1 MHHVYLDNAAT
12 SPLAPEVF
20 EAMKPYFMEQ
30 FGNAS
35 SVHWYGQQAKAAVEE
50 ARAQVARLLNAR
62 PAEVIFTSGGTE
74 SDNEAL
80 FGVVEAA
87 RSGASAAGNGGGNAV
102 GNTLGDMRPAHIITT
117 TIEHHAVLHSAQVL
131 ERRGVAVTYLPV
143 GANGIVDPADLERA
157 IRPETV
163 LISVMFANNEIG
175 TIQPVEEIGRI
186 ARERGICFH
195 TDAVQAVGKIPV
207 DVEKCQLNLL
217 SLSAHKFHGPK
228 GTGAMYIRKG
238 TNLAPLLYGGHH
250 ERDRRAGTEN
260 VPGIVGLGKA
270 ASLAGACLECSARLA
285 ELRDRL
291 ENGLLDRVPGTSVN
305 GDRARRVPG
314 TANLRFDG
322 VDAGS
327 LVIALD
333 LQGIACSAGSACSS
347 GSATPSHVLT
357 AIGLSPDQ
365 ARSSVR
371 FSLGH
376 ATTAED
382 IEYTLELL
390 PRVVEQ
396 LRRGRR
402 QMVDGIWEER

>member
-1 MHHVYLDNAAT
+1 MRHVYLDNAAT

-62 PAEVIFTSGGTE
+62 TAEVIFTSGGTE

-87 RSGASAAGNGGGNAV
+87 RLGARAGGDGV
-102 GNTLGDMRPAHIITT
+102 RNTGPVHVITT

-131 ERRGVAVTYLPV
+131 ESRGIAVTYLPV
-143 GANGIVDPADLERA
+143 GADGVLDPADLERA

-175 TIQPVEEIGRI
+175 TIQPVEEIGRM
-186 ARERGICFH
+186 AHAHGICFH

-207 DVEKCQLNLL
+207 DVEKCHVDLL

-238 TNLAPLLYGGHH
+238 TNLAPLIYGGHH

-270 ASLAGACLECSARLA
+270 AALVDACLECNARLA
-285 ELRDRL
+285 ALRDQL
-291 ENGLLDRVPGTSVN
+291 ETEVLTRVPGTAVNGDRTRRVPGTS
-305 GDRARRVPG
+305 
-314 TANLRFDG
+314 NLRFDG
-322 VDAGS
+322 VDGGS

-333 LQGIACSAGSACSS
+333 LQGVACSAGSACSS

-376 ATTAED
+376 STTAED
-382 IEYTLELL
+382 IEYTLEVL
-390 PRVVEQ
+390 PGLVEQ
-396 LRRGRR
+396 LRKAG
-402 QMVDGIWEER
+402 

>member
-1 MHHVYLDNAAT
+1 MRHVYLDNAAT

-87 RSGASAAGNGGGNAV
+87 KSGASGNGGRAGSK
-102 GNTLGDMRPAHIITT
+102 HIITT
-117 TIEHHAVLHSAQVL
+117 TIEHHAVLNSAQVL
-131 ERRGVAVTYLPV
+131 ERRGTAVTYLPV
-143 GANGIVDPADLERA
+143 GADGIVDPGDLERA

-186 ARERGICFH
+186 AAERGICFH

-207 DVEKCQLNLL
+207 DVEKCRLRLL

-238 TNLAPLLYGGHH
+238 TNLAPLIYGGHH

-270 ASLAGACLECSARLA
+270 AALASACLECGARLA
-285 ELRDRL
+285 ALRDQL
-291 ENGLLDRVPGTSVN
+291 ETGLLTRVPGAAVN

-357 AIGLSPDQ
+357 AIGLSADQ

-376 ATTAED
+376 STAPED
-382 IEYTLELL
+382 IEYTLEVL
-390 PRVVEQ
+390 PHTVEQ
-396 LRRGRR
+396 LRKAGA
-402 QMVDGIWEER
+402 GT

>member
-50 ARAQVARLLNAR
+50 ARAQVAGLLNAR

-87 RSGASAAGNGGGNAV
+87 NSSASAAGHRSGNGAPV
-102 GNTLGDMRPAHIITT
+102 HVITSA
-117 TIEHHAVLHSAQVL
+117 IEHHAVLHSAQVL
-131 ERRGVAVTYLPV
+131 EHRGISVTYLGV
-143 GANGIVDPADLERA
+143 GADGIVDPADLERA

-186 ARERGICFH
+186 AHEHGICFH

-207 DVEKCQLNLL
+207 DVEKCHLGLL

-238 TNLAPLLYGGHH
+238 TNLEPLIYGGHH

-260 VPGIVGLGKA
+260 VPGIVGLGRA
-270 ASLAGACLECSARLA
+270 ADLAGDCLA
-285 ELRDRL
+285 ESGARVAALRDRL
-291 ENGLLDRVPGTSVN
+291 ENGVLDRVPGVGVN
-305 GDRARRVPG
+305 GGRTRRVPG
-314 TANLRFDG
+314 TTNLRFDG
-322 VDAGS
+322 VDGGS

-333 LQGIACSAGSACSS
+333 LQGVACSAGSACSS

-357 AIGLSPDQ
+357 AIGLSADQ

-376 ATTAED
+376 STTEED
-382 IEYTLELL
+382 IEYTLEVL
-390 PRVVEQ
+390 PRVVEES
-396 LRRGRR
+396 RESTVKSRK
-402 QMVDGIWEER
+402 

>member
-1 MHHVYLDNAAT
+1 MRHVYLDNAAT

-35 SVHWYGQQAKAAVEE
+35 SVHWYGQEAKAAIEE
-50 ARAQVARLLNAR
+50 ARAQVARLLNAK
-62 PAEVIFTSGGTE
+62 PAEIIFTSGGTE

-87 RSGASAAGNGGGNAV
+87 RARARTAGNDGENV
-102 GNTLGDMRPAHIITT
+102 GSTHIITT

-131 ERRGVAVTYLPV
+131 ESRGVAVTYLRV
-143 GANGIVDPADLERA
+143 GADGIVDPTDVERA

-163 LISVMFANNEIG
+163 LISVMFANNELG

-186 ARERGICFH
+186 ARERGIGFH
-195 TDAVQAVGKIPV
+195 SDAVQAVGKIPV
-207 DVEKCQLNLL
+207 DIERCHLDLL
-217 SLSAHKFHGPK
+217 SLTAHKFHGPK
-228 GTGAMYIRKG
+228 GTGAMFIRKG
-238 TNLAPLLYGGHH
+238 TNLAPLIYGGHH

-270 ASLAGACLECSARLA
+270 AALAGEFLVESGARLA
-285 ELRDRL
+285 ALRDRL
-291 ENGLLDRVPGTSVN
+291 ENGLLERVPGTAVN
-305 GDRARRVPG
+305 GDRTRRVPG

-322 VDAGS
+322 IDAGS

-333 LQGIACSAGSACSS
+333 LEGIACSAGSACSS
-347 GSATPSHVLT
+347 GSAEPSHVLT
-357 AIGLSPDQ
+357 AIGLPAEQ

-376 ATTAED
+376 ATTTED
-382 IEYTLELL
+382 VEYTLEVL
-390 PRVVEQ
+390 PRVVEES
-396 LRRGRR
+396 RESTVKSRK
-402 QMVDGIWEER
+402 

>member
-1 MHHVYLDNAAT
+1 MRHVYLDNAAT

-87 RSGASAAGNGGGNAV
+87 GSRPGGNGGGGA
-102 GNTLGDMRPAHIITT
+102 GGDTGPAHIITT

-143 GANGIVDPADLERA
+143 GADGIVDPADLERA

-163 LISVMFANNEIG
+163 LISVMFANNELG
-175 TIQPVEEIGRI
+175 TVQPVEEIGRI

-207 DVEKCQLNLL
+207 DVEQLRLDLL

-238 TNLAPLLYGGHH
+238 TNLAPLIYGGHH

-270 ASLAGACLECSARLA
+270 AALAGEHIEDDALRVAA
-285 ELRDRL
+285 LRDRFEEGIL
-291 ENGLLDRVPGTSVN
+291 SSVPLARIN
-305 GDRARRVPG
+305 GDVQRRVPG
-314 TANLRFDG
+314 TTNISFD
-322 VDAGS
+322 
-327 LVIALD
+327 
-333 LQGIACSAGSACSS
+333 C
-347 GSATPSHVLT
+347 
-357 AIGLSPDQ
+357 
-365 ARSSVR
+365 
-371 FSLGH
+371 
-376 ATTAED
+376 
-382 IEYTLELL
+382 
-390 PRVVEQ
+390 
-396 LRRGRR
+396 
-402 QMVDGIWEER
+402 

>member
-1 MHHVYLDNAAT
+1 MRHVYLDNAAT

-87 RSGASAAGNGGGNAV
+87 GSRPGGNGGGGA
-102 GNTLGDMRPAHIITT
+102 GGDTGPAHIITT

-143 GANGIVDPADLERA
+143 GADGIVDPADLERA

-163 LISVMFANNEIG
+163 LISVMFANNELG
-175 TIQPVEEIGRI
+175 TVQPVEEIGRI

-207 DVEKCQLNLL
+207 DVEQLRLDLL

-238 TNLAPLLYGGHH
+238 TNLAPLIYGGHH

-270 ASLAGACLECSARLA
+270 AALASACLECSARLA
-285 ELRDRL
+285 ALRDQL
-291 ENGLLDRVPGTSVN
+291 ENGLLTRVPGTAVN

-322 VDAGS
+322 VEAGS

-357 AIGLSPDQ
+357 AIGLSADQ

-376 ATTAED
+376 STTTED
-382 IEYTLELL
+382 VEYTLEIL
-390 PRVVEQ
+390 PPVVEQ
-396 LRRGRR
+396 LR
-402 QMVDGIWEER
+402 EESRKSRVKSQK

>member
-30 FGNAS
+30 YGNAS

-87 RSGASAAGNGGGNAV
+87 RSGASAGGNGGGNAI
-102 GNTLGDMRPAHIITT
+102 GNTLGNTRPAHIITT

-131 ERRGVAVTYLPV
+131 ERRGVAVTYLSV
-143 GANGIVDPADLERA
+143 GADGIVNPADLERA

-186 ARERGICFH
+186 ARARGICFH
-195 TDAVQAVGKIPV
+195 TDAVQAVGKIQV
-207 DVEKCQLNLL
+207 DVERSHLDLL

-228 GTGAMYIRKG
+228 GTGAMYVRKG
-238 TNLAPLLYGGHH
+238 TNLAPLIYGGHH

-270 ASLAGACLECSARLA
+270 AALAGASLAAGGADGARLA
-285 ELRDRL
+285 ALRDRL
-291 ENGLLDRVPGTSVN
+291 ENGLLDRVPGTAVN
-305 GDRARRVPG
+305 GDRPRRVPG

-322 VDAGS
+322 VDGGS

-357 AIGLSPDQ
+357 AIGLSADQ

-376 ATTAED
+376 LTTTED
-382 IEYTLELL
+382 IEYTLEVL
-390 PRVVEQ
+390 PRVVEES
-396 LRRGRR
+396 RKSR
-402 QMVDGIWEER
+402 VDSQK

>member
-1 MHHVYLDNAAT
+1 
-12 SPLAPEVF
+12 
-20 EAMKPYFMEQ
+20 
-30 FGNAS
+30 
-35 SVHWYGQQAKAAVEE
+35 VHWYGQQAKAAVEE
-50 ARAQVARLLNAR
+50 ARAQVARLLKAR

-80 FGVVEAA
+80 FGVAEAA
-87 RSGASAAGNGGGNAV
+87 RSRASGNRGGSTGP
-102 GNTLGDMRPAHIITT
+102 THIITT
-117 TIEHHAVLHSAQVL
+117 TIEHHAVLHCAQVL
-131 ERRGVAVTYLPV
+131 ERRGIAVTYLSV
-143 GANGIVDPADLERA
+143 GADGIVDPGDLERA

-175 TIQPVEEIGRI
+175 SIQPVEEIGGI
-186 ARERGICFH
+186 AHERGVCFH

-207 DVEKCQLNLL
+207 DVERSHLDLL

-238 TNLAPLLYGGHH
+238 TNLAPLIYGGHH

-270 ASLAGACLECSARLA
+270 AALAAACVECSARLA
-285 ELRDRL
+285 ALRDQL
-291 ENGLLDRVPGTSVN
+291 ENGLLTRVPCTAVN

-357 AIGLSPDQ
+357 AIGLSSDQ

-376 ATTAED
+376 STTMDD
-382 IEYTLELL
+382 IEYTLEVV

-396 LRRGRR
+396 LRNAGA
-402 QMVDGIWEER
+402 GN

>member
-1 MHHVYLDNAAT
+1 MRHVYLDNAAT
-12 SPLAPEVF
+12 SPLAHEVF

-87 RSGASAAGNGGGNAV
+87 GSRARTNGGGKT
-102 GNTLGDMRPAHIITT
+102 GPAHIITT
-117 TIEHHAVLHSAQVL
+117 AIEHHAVLHSAQVL

-143 GANGIVDPADLERA
+143 GADGIVDPGDLERA

-186 ARERGICFH
+186 AQGHGICFH

-207 DVEKCQLNLL
+207 DVEKAHLCLL

-228 GTGAMYIRKG
+228 GTGAIYIRKG
-238 TNLAPLLYGGHH
+238 TNLAPLIYGGHH

-270 ASLAGACLECSARLA
+270 AAMADACLECSARLA
-285 ELRDRL
+285 ALRDEL
-291 ENGLLDRVPGTSVN
+291 ETGLLARVPGTAVN
-305 GDRARRVPG
+305 GDRTRRVPG

-327 LVIALD
+327 MVIALD

-357 AIGLSPDQ
+357 AIGLSADQ

-371 FSLGH
+371 FSLGLS
-376 ATTAED
+376 TTEED
-382 IEYTLELL
+382 VEYTLEVL

-396 LRRGRR
+396 LRKAG
-402 QMVDGIWEER
+402 

>member
-1 MHHVYLDNAAT
+1 MRHVYLDNAAT

-87 RSGASAAGNGGGNAV
+87 RSGASGAGNGGGNAV
-102 GNTLGDMRPAHIITT
+102 GNTSRNIGPAHIITT
-117 TIEHHAVLHSAQVL
+117 TIEHHAVLNSAQVL
-131 ERRGVAVTYLPV
+131 ERRGIAVTYLPV
-143 GANGIVDPADLERA
+143 GAAGIVDPADLERA

-163 LISVMFANNEIG
+163 LISVMFANNELG

-207 DVEKCQLNLL
+207 DVERFHLDLL

-238 TNLAPLLYGGHH
+238 TNLAPLIYGGHH

-270 ASLAGACLECSARLA
+270 AALANVSLTAGGADGARLA
-285 ELRDRL
+285 ALRDRL
-291 ENGLLDRVPGTSVN
+291 ENGLLIRVPGTAVN

-376 ATTAED
+376 TTTAEE
-382 IEYTLELL
+382 IEYTLELV

-396 LRRGRR
+396 LRKAGA
-402 QMVDGIWEER
+402 GN